1 MISKSILCWILLTKW
16 NNLIG
21 RKITLMSMCGVN
33 VIHSFICV
41 SKNFEKIW
49 HGKILDLLSTMVF
62 IVLRKQPYLFLYLM
76 ACVLWTVCISLP
88 LSVYVRLSRY
98 ELKSVSDKTLWEE
111 ASSGNMIQHKGIS
124 LSHSVILAGEDW
136 ETSQIPCGPL
146 KSLSSLPLPFPSLS
160 HSPVVTLTPT
170 LSSLKKTRFF

>member
-1 MISKSILCWILLTKW
+1 
-16 NNLIG
+16 
-21 RKITLMSMCGVN
+21 
-33 VIHSFICV
+33 
-41 SKNFEKIW
+41 
-49 HGKILDLLSTMVF
+49 MVF

-111 ASSGNMIQHKGIS
+111 ASSGNMIQHKRIS

-160 HSPVVTLTPT
+160 HSLVVTLTPT
-170 LSSLKKTRFF
+170 LSSLKKTRFFNSPAEWLLNALMYDRERKRVRDGQPEGWRNRKIKSR

>member
-1 MISKSILCWILLTKW
+1 
-16 NNLIG
+16 
-21 RKITLMSMCGVN
+21 
-33 VIHSFICV
+33 
-41 SKNFEKIW
+41 
-49 HGKILDLLSTMVF
+49 MVF
-62 IVLRKQPYLFLYLM
+62 IVLRKHSHISSCILWFVYCGQPYFS
-76 ACVLWTVCISLP
+76 AFIC
-88 LSVYVRLSRY
+88 YVRLSRY

-160 HSPVVTLTPT
+160 HSAVVTLTLT
-170 LSSLKKTRFF
+170 LSSLKETRFFNSPAERLLNALMYDRERKRGQDGQPEGWRNRKIKSR